1 MRSYG
6 ETSGREIK
14 KVHIHITLTK
24 SEITLMG
31 KISYLI

>member
-1 MRSYG
+1 MGKRVG
-6 ETSGREIK
+6 ERLER
-14 KVHIHITLTK
+14 VHIHITLTK

>member
-14 KVHIHITLTK
+14 RFIHTTLTK